1 MQFNEF
7 KRRLNDA
14 HLSPQAE
21 YLLTHMFEVQ
31 VQFSKDMNTQSN
43 LILELANTLAKFV
56 QLNQAMEGKMRE
68 VMGIGK
74 EDGVEVQSVANDPER
89 EH

>member
-31 VQFSKDMNTQSN
+31 VQFSKDMNTQSS
-43 LILELANTLAKFV
+43 LILELANAVGKFI
-56 QLNQAMEGKMRE
+56 QLNQAMEDKMRQ
-68 VMGIGK
+68 VLGLGK
-74 EDGVEVQSVANDPER
+74 EDGIDVQSVANDPEQ